1 MILPSLT
8 KPKIHGEDQ
17 RTQDKI
23 GAQKQRVRKKAR
35 SKSLRKRGQKE
46 TKIRWRNLRARTLE
60 DKETLE
66 KLPT

>member
-23 GAQKQRVRKKAR
+23 GAQKQRVKKRQEA
-35 SKSLRKRGQKE
+35 K
-46 TKIRWRNLRARTLE
+46 A
-60 DKETLE
+60 
-66 KLPT
+66 

>member
-1 MILPSLT
+1 MILPSLK

-23 GAQKQRVRKKAR
+23 GGKKQRVRKKAR
-35 SKSLRKRGQKE
+35 SKNLRKRGQKE
-46 TKIRWRNLRARTLE
+46 TKTRWRNLRARTLE

>member
-17 RTQDKI
+17 RTQDEI
-23 GAQKQRVRKKAR
+23 GAQKKRVRKKAR

-46 TKIRWRNLRARTLE
+46 TQKNGEI
-60 DKETLE
+60 
-66 KLPT
+66 